1 MSTPRTP
8 STGLRRAVERR
19 SAPALTYL
27 STQPKLLIPG
37 VTALLLICGLALSPV
52 YGVICLLLL
61 LALVGW
67 LSYLSWPVVVG
78 PARAVRVVVLGLIAF
93 VLVRRILEF

>member
-1 MSTPRTP
+1 MTSPRTP
-8 STGLRRAVERR
+8 STGLRLSVERR
-19 SAPALTYL
+19 SAPVLTYL
-27 STQPKLLIPG
+27 STQPKLLVPAL
-37 VTALLLICGLALSPV
+37 TALLLVCGLALSPV

-78 PARAVRVVVLGLIAF
+78 PARAVRLAVLALIASA
-93 VLVRRILEF
+93 LVRRFLEF